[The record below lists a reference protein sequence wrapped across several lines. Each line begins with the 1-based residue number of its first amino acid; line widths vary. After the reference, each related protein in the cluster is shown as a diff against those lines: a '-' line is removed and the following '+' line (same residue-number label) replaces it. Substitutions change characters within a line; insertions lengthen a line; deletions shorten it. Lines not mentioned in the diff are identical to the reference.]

1 MRILLDTNMLLDAIK
16 FRVDIVD
23 EAHRFGE
30 PFTLS
35 TCISELRKI
44 ADSRTKEAAQAKMA
58 INLASAIQVIKVEGG
73 GDRAILS
80 SAAGYKCLVA
90 TNDKNLIKAL
100 QSKGIRVLRLRQKK
114 YLAEV

>member
-35 TCISELRKI
+35 ACVKELQKI
-44 ADSRTKEAAQAKMA
+44 ANSRSKESAKAKMA
-58 INLASAIQVIKVEGG
+58 VNLAAAIPLIDVEGG

-80 SAAGYKCLVA
+80 YATRHECIVA
-90 TNDKNLIKAL
+90 TNDKNLIKTL
-100 QSKGIRVLRLRQKK
+100 QSKGIRVLRLRQKR
-114 YLAEV
+114 YLAEE